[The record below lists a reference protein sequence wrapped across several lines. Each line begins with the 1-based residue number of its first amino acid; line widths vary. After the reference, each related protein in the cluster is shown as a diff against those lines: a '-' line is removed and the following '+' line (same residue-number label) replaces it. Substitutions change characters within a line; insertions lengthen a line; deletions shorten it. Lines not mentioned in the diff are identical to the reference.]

1 MKVVRITNMPFEDYD
16 FALTNIINI
25 VNIKTDATWSFEN
38 LTTSDHWI
46 LSLVINGQCQYSWK
60 DQAYQLKKGDLIFFQ
75 QGFSR
80 SARSA
85 PDNPWQF
92 IVIKFQLTCN
102 NDSTEKALG
111 KIPNIMRFNST
122 HFQKHF
128 TQMEQLWRG
137 RHPGYILRCKSILY
151 DTIHSMMLQS
161 GMFFDRNL
169 AHQDR
174 LVKAL
179 NLIGANANDNLSV
192 EELAYEA
199 ELSPSYFRML
209 FKSFTGY
216 SPLQYQN
223 YVRIKRA
230 QDLLNT
236 GSFSVAEVAGMVG
249 IQDVYYFSRLFKK
262 VIGVSPSHMY
272 K

>member
-1 MKVVRITNMPFEDYD
+1 MPFEDYD
-16 FALTNIINI
+16 FTLTNIINI

-46 LSLVINGQCQYSWK
+46 LSLVMDGQCQYSWK
-60 DQAYQLKKGDLIFFQ
+60 EKNYQLNKGDMVFFQ

-85 PDNPWQF
+85 PDNPWRF
-92 IVIKFQLTCN
+92 IVIKFQLVCN
-102 NDSTEKALG
+102 NESTAIAMNN
-111 KIPNIMRFNST
+111 IPNIIRLSSIHSQQNFV
-122 HFQKHF
+122 
-128 TQMEQLWRG
+128 QMEQLWRG

-151 DTIHSMMLQS
+151 DTIHSLMHQS
-161 GMFFDRNL
+161 GMFFDKNL
-169 AHQDR
+169 PHQDR
-174 LVKAL
+174 LMRAL
-179 NLIGANANDNLSV
+179 NLISDNTTDNLSV
-192 EELAYEA
+192 EQLAYEA

-249 IQDVYYFSRLFKK
+249 VQDVYYFSRLFKN
-262 VIGVSPSHMY
+262 VTGVSPSHMY
-272 K
+272 KKAKY